1 MCLIAVAWQAHPDY
15 PLIVLANRDEFHAR
29 PAAPAR
35 FWAEAPQLL
44 AGRDLS
50 AGGTWL
56 GVTRQGRFAALTN
69 VREPGMR
76 PGGRSRGLIVSAY
89 LQGDARAEAY
99 AADVTVEG
107 GEYSG
112 FNLLASDGD
121 SLWWTSNRGAGPQR
135 LDPGVYLLSNH
146 LLDTPWPK
154 VELLRAGLLAQLSQ
168 PEPEALLALLQDER
182 KAADIDLP
190 DTGIGLAMER
200 LLSAPFIRSPQYGTR
215 ASTVVLAGRD
225 RIRFIEQGH
234 GADGPLQRSDFA
246 FERLAS
252 S

>member
-35 FWAEAPQLL
+35 FWTEAPQVL

-69 VREPGMR
+69 VREPGMP

-89 LQGDARAEAY
+89 LLGEEPAEAY
-99 AADVTVEG
+99 TTRVTAEG
-107 GEYSG
+107 GDYSG

-121 SLWWTSNRGAGPQR
+121 SLWWTSNRGAGPRR

-154 VELLRAGLLAQLSQ
+154 VELLRAGFMAQLSQ
-168 PEPEALLALLQDER
+168 PDPEALLALLQDER
-182 KAADIDLP
+182 EAADIDLP
-190 DTGIGLAMER
+190 DTGVGLAMER

-215 ASTVVLAGRD
+215 ASTVVMAGED
-225 RIRFIEQGH
+225 RIRFVEQGH
-234 GADGPLQRSDFA
+234 GPEGPLERSVFA
-246 FERLAS
+246 FDRLAS
-252 S
+252 A

>member
-76 PGGRSRGLIVSAY
+76 PGGALPRTDCKCLLARRCTCRGLC
-89 LQGDARAEAY
+89 G
-99 AADVTVEG
+99 
-107 GEYSG
+107 
-112 FNLLASDGD
+112 
-121 SLWWTSNRGAGPQR
+121 
-135 LDPGVYLLSNH
+135 
-146 LLDTPWPK
+146 
-154 VELLRAGLLAQLSQ
+154 
-168 PEPEALLALLQDER
+168 
-182 KAADIDLP
+182 
-190 DTGIGLAMER
+190 
-200 LLSAPFIRSPQYGTR
+200 
-215 ASTVVLAGRD
+215 
-225 RIRFIEQGH
+225 
-234 GADGPLQRSDFA
+234 
-246 FERLAS
+246 
-252 S
+252 

>member
-29 PAAPAR
+29 PAAAAR
-35 FWAEAPQLL
+35 FWEEAPAVL

-69 VREPGMR
+69 VREPGMA
-76 PGGRSRGLIVSAY
+76 PGEHSRGLIVSAY
-89 LQGDARAEAY
+89 LLGNDGAEAY
-99 AADVTVEG
+99 AARVTAAG
-107 GEYSG
+107 GSYSG
-112 FNLLASDGD
+112 FNLLVSDGD
-121 SLWWTSNRGAGPQR
+121 SLWWTSNRGAGPRR
-135 LDPGVYLLSNH
+135 LTPGIYMLSNH

-154 VELLRAGLLAQLSQ
+154 VELLRAGFREQLHH

-182 KAADIDLP
+182 EAADINLP

-200 LLSAPFIRSPQYGTR
+200 LLSAPFIRSPNYGTR
-215 ASTVVLAGRD
+215 ASTVLLAGHD
-225 RIRFIEQGH
+225 RIRFLEQSH
-234 GADGPLQRSDFA
+234 GPDGPGERAA
-246 FERLAS
+246 FSFDRLPPA
-252 S
+252 

>member
-35 FWAEAPQLL
+35 FWTEAPQVL

-69 VREPGMR
+69 VREPGMP

-89 LQGDARAEAY
+89 LLGEEPAEAY
-99 AADVTVEG
+99 TTRVTAEG
-107 GEYSG
+107 GDYSG

-121 SLWWTSNRGAGPQR
+121 SLWWTSNRGAGPRR

-154 VELLRAGLLAQLSQ
+154 VELLRAGFMAQLSQ
-168 PEPEALLALLQDER
+168 PDPEALLALLQDER
-182 KAADIDLP
+182 EAADIDLP
-190 DTGIGLAMER
+190 DTGVGLVMER

-215 ASTVVLAGRD
+215 ASTVVMAGED
-225 RIRFIEQGH
+225 RIRFVEQGH
-234 GADGPLQRSDFA
+234 GPEGPLERSVFA
-246 FERLAS
+246 FDRLAS
-252 S
+252 A

>member
-29 PAAPAR
+29 PSAPAR
-35 FWAEAPQLL
+35 FWDEAPQVV

-76 PGGRSRGLIVSAY
+76 QGERSRGELVSTYLRGSVSA
-89 LQGDARAEAY
+89 
-99 AADVTVEG
+99 ADSVAQATVDG
-107 GEYSG
+107 AHYSG

-121 SLWWTSNRGAGPQR
+121 SLWWTSNRGAGPRR
-135 LDPGVYLLSNH
+135 LASGVYLLSNH

-154 VELLRAGLLAQLSQ
+154 VERLRAGFLRQLAQ
-168 PEPEALLALLQDER
+168 PEPEALLALLQDEQE
-182 KAADIDLP
+182 AADIDLP
-190 DTGIGLAMER
+190 NTGVGLDMER
-200 LLSAPFIRSPQYGTR
+200 LLSAPFIRSPHYGTR
-215 ASTVVLAGRD
+215 ASTVVLAGHD

-234 GADGPLQRSDFA
+234 GPEGPLARSGFA
-246 FERLAS
+246 FDRLAPA
-252 S
+252 

>member
-1 MCLIAVAWQAHPDY
+1 MCLIAVAWQVHPDY
-15 PLIVLANRDEFHAR
+15 PLIVLANRDEFYAR

-35 FWAEAPQLL
+35 FWAEAPQVL

-69 VREPGMR
+69 VREPGM
-76 PGGRSRGLIVSAY
+76 PQGERSRGLIVSTY
-89 LQGDARAEAY
+89 LLGSEP
-99 AADVTVEG
+99 AADYVARTTAEG
-107 GEYSG
+107 AAYSG

-121 SLWWTSNRGAGPQR
+121 SLWWTSNRGAGPRQ
-135 LDPGVYLLSNH
+135 LEPGVYLLSNH

-154 VELLRAGLLAQLSQ
+154 VELLRAGLMAQLPH

-182 KAADIDLP
+182 EAADIDLP

-200 LLSAPFIRSPQYGTR
+200 LLSAPFIRSAQYGTR
-215 ASTVVLAGRD
+215 ASTVLMAGHD
-225 RIRFIEQGH
+225 RIRFMEQGH
-234 GADGPLQRSDFA
+234 GPEGPLERSSFA
-246 FERLAS
+246 FDRQAVT
-252 S
+252 